1 MGKIESQFIAT
12 ELPGNGGES
21 AEQRV
26 WDAVR
31 RSFRHRTCLAYWRY
45 PIFSQTGKTRK
56 EPDILIADRQWG
68 LFILEVKAIAIE
80 QILRIHGHQW
90 QLQNF
95 YTAQIDPYQQA
106 ENQLNAILQYCDAEP
121 LLQGNITARSGVAL
135 PQIAQEQWQ
144 QCGFDRLPSAPPI
157 LFPDQLTRTETFLD
171 AIAAIPPLRHGNPLS
186 DEQWH
191 LLLCVLA
198 GTSIDRP
205 SRPRI
210 LPQGKSRSRILTQA
224 RDRLYASDIQHERI
238 GKTIPPGPQRIRGSA
253 GSGKTVLLCQKAAH
267 MHLKHPDWDIALVFF
282 TRTLYA
288 PILEQLDRWLQRFS
302 LGQVQYSLSE
312 SSQSKLRVLHAWGSS
327 DRPGLYSTVCEAAGI
342 QRLKVNDLDRL
353 PPHVSLATA
362 CHRLLQHAE
371 MPQIFDAILIDE
383 GQDFLVDETQAF
395 GGKQPFYAM
404 AYQALRDPKRLI
416 WASDEAQ
423 CLESRKS
430 ATAGELLGSE
440 SAHLVT
446 GQYPGG
452 LKKTEVLSRCYRTPA
467 PILAA
472 AQAIGTGI
480 FSANVPQAIQAL
492 EQMGYQ
498 LQGQRRSGE
507 RITLHRPPEQTPN
520 FIPELWQAPVLELT
534 AYRSRQEEFA
544 ALADRIWYNLKYDG
558 LRPSREILVVVLGTG
573 YEVGKLERAAA
584 RFLRDRGLDVFL
596 PTTAGCNILDPTPQQ
611 FDRDRFWCVG
621 GVTISRIHR
630 AKGQEADMVYVVG
643 LDRVAADDRNWQL
656 RTQLAIAMTRSRG
669 WLQLSGVGSYPLY
682 DELWRAIESGDTF
695 ALMYPNLAYPHSGD
709 RVVLHESPIGVTDVG
724 ELIQRYAP
732 EKGTLAGA
740 NLAGVTLIGVDLQ
753 DADLIGTQLVEAD
766 LSGAILTG
774 AKLAIANLTRANLRG
789 ANLRQAKLV
798 GADLSGANLSGADL
812 SGANLS
818 GADLSGANL
827 SGAIWVQTELADA
840 ILPEGMESA

>member
-68 LFILEVKAIAIE
+68 LFILEVKAIAIDR
-80 QILRIHGHQW
+80 ILRIHGHQW

-95 YTAQIDPYQQA
+95 YATQINPYQQA
-106 ENQLNAILQYCDAEP
+106 ENQLNAIVQYCDAEP
-121 LLQGNITARSGVAL
+121 LLQGSVTARVGVAL
-135 PQIAQEQWQ
+135 PQIDREQWQ
-144 QCGFDRLPSAPPI
+144 QRGFDRLPSAPPI
-157 LFPDQLTRTETFLD
+157 LFSDQLTETETFLE
-171 AIAAIPPLRHGNPLS
+171 AIAAIPVLRHGNPFT
-186 DEQWH
+186 DEQWR

-198 GTSIDRP
+198 GTPIERS

-224 RDRLYASDIQHERI
+224 RDYLHAIDLQHERI
-238 GKTIPPGPQRIRGSA
+238 GKTIPPGPQRIRGAA

-288 PILEQLDRWLQRFS
+288 PILEQLDRWLQHFS
-302 LGQVQYSLSE
+302 LGQVQYPAEQPSNC
-312 SSQSKLRVLHAWGSS
+312 KLQVLHAWGSS
-327 DRPGLYSTVCEAAGI
+327 DRPGLYSTLCSAAGI

-353 PPHVSLATA
+353 PPHVALATA
-362 CHRLLQHAE
+362 CHRLLQQTE
-371 MPQIFDAILIDE
+371 IPQVFDAILIDE
-383 GQDFLVDETQAF
+383 GQDFLVDETQNF
-395 GGKQPFYAM
+395 GNTQPVYAM

-423 CLESRKS
+423 CLESQKIAS
-430 ATAGELLGSE
+430 AGEVLGPE
-440 SAHLVT
+440 LAHLVT

-472 AQAIGTGI
+472 AQGIGTGI
-480 FSANVPQAIQAL
+480 FSANSQQAIQAL
-492 EQMGYQ
+492 VQMGYQ
-498 LQGQRRSGE
+498 LRGTRRSGE
-507 RITLHRPPEQTPN
+507 KVTLHRPPEHTPN
-520 FIPELWQAPVLELT
+520 PIPDLWQAPVLELT
-534 AYRSRQEEFA
+534 AYRSRQEELA

-558 LRPSREILVVVLGTG
+558 LRPSREILVVVLGMG
-573 YEVGKLERAAA
+573 YDVGQLERSVAQ
-584 RFLRDRGLDVFL
+584 FLRDRGLDVFL
-596 PTTAGCNILDPTPQQ
+596 PTTSGCNILDPAPQQ
-611 FDRDRFWCVG
+611 LDRDRFWCVG

-682 DELWRAIESGDTF
+682 DELLRAIESGDTF
-695 ALMYPNLAYPHSGD
+695 ALRYPNTGD
-709 RVVLHESPIGVTDVG
+709 RSALHEPLTCVTDVG

-740 NLAGVTLIGVDLQ
+740 NLAGIKLMGVDLQ
-753 DADLIGTQLVEAD
+753 DADLIGTQLMEAD

-774 AKLAIANLTRANLRG
+774 AKLAIANLTRANLSG

-798 GADLSGANLSGADL
+798 GAVLTDANLSGADFTRANLSGADL
-812 SGANLS
+812 SGATVT
-818 GADLSGANL
+818 D
-827 SGAIWVQTELADA
+827 AIWVQTDLTDA
-840 ILPEGMESA
+840 ILPEGM

>member
-68 LFILEVKAIAIE
+68 LFVIEVKAIAID

-95 YTAQIDPYQQA
+95 YTTHIDPYQQA
-106 ENQLNAILQYCDAEP
+106 ENQLHAILQYCDAEP
-121 LLQGNITARSGVAL
+121 LLHSNVTARVGVAL
-135 PQIAQEQWQ
+135 PQIDREQWQ
-144 QCGFDRLPSAPPI
+144 QRGFDRLPSTPPI
-157 LFPDQLTRTETFLD
+157 LFPDQLTQTETFLD
-171 AIAAIPPLRHGNPLS
+171 AIATIPPLRHGNPLT
-186 DEQWH
+186 DEQWR
-191 LLLCVLA
+191 LLLSVLA
-198 GTSIDRP
+198 GAPIDRP

-224 RDRLYASDIQHERI
+224 RDHLHAVDIQHERI

-267 MHLKHPDWDIALVFF
+267 MHLKHPDWDIAFVFF

-288 PILEQLDRWLQRFS
+288 PILEQLDRWLQHFS
-302 LGQVQYSLSE
+302 LGQVQYPTDRPP
-312 SSQSKLRVLHAWGSS
+312 SQLRVLHAWGSS
-327 DRPGLYSTVCEAAGI
+327 DRSGLYSTLCDAAGI

-353 PPHVSLATA
+353 PPHISLATA
-362 CHRLLQHAE
+362 CHRLLQQAE
-371 MPQIFDAILIDE
+371 IPQMFDAILIDE
-383 GQDFLVDETQAF
+383 GQDFLIDETQEF

-404 AYQALRDPKRLI
+404 AYQALRHPKRLI

-423 CLESRKS
+423 RLESQKI
-430 ATAGELLGSE
+430 ATAGELLGPELS
-440 SAHLVT
+440 HLVT

-452 LKKTEVLSRCYRTPA
+452 MKKTEVLSRCYRTPA

-472 AQAIGTGI
+472 AQGIGTGI
-480 FSANVPQAIQAL
+480 FSANRPQAIQAIQTL
-492 EQMGYQ
+492 VQMGYQ
-498 LQGQRRSGE
+498 LRGQCRSGE
-507 RITLHRPPEQTPN
+507 QVTLHRPPEQTPN
-520 FIPELWQAPVLELT
+520 PIPELWQAPVLELT
-534 AYRSRQEEFA
+534 AYRSRQEELA

-573 YEVGKLERAAA
+573 YEVGKLERSVAQ
-584 RFLRDRGLDVFL
+584 FLRDRGLDVFL
-596 PTTAGCNILDPTPQQ
+596 PATAGCNILDPAPHQ

-669 WLQLSGVGSYPLY
+669 WLQLSGVGSYPFY
-682 DELWRAIESGDTF
+682 DELWRAIGSGDTF
-695 ALMYPNLAYPHSGD
+695 TLTYPHTSNLGD
-709 RVVLHESPIGVTDVG
+709 RVVLPEPLGSATDLG

-753 DADLIGTQLVEAD
+753 EADLIGTQLVDAD

-798 GADLSGANLSGADL
+798 GAILTDANLSGADL
-812 SGANLS
+812 TRANLS
-818 GADLSGANL
+818 GADLTGAEVT
-827 SGAIWVQTELADA
+827 GAIWVQTELTDA
-840 ILPEGMESA
+840 ILPEGWV